1 MVFFTESGIK
11 TEAEDEFDQEFDQD
25 QEEQNQPEE
34 ISEPEEFT
42 ASANDE
48 LDAEPSDD
56 EDLFESDIEIEKTEK
71 EWTKLELLD
80 KLIEL
85 SKPNSDLYI
94 DLMEIKNKYNLDEN
108 RNLEE
113 QDEDSVLED
122 NLPESIVESFI
133 DILKRM

>member
-1 MVFFTESGIK
+1 MVFFTESSIK

-25 QEEQNQPEE
+25 QEDQNQPEE

-42 ASANDE
+42 APANDE
-48 LDAEPSDD
+48 LDAESSDD
-56 EDLFESDIEIEKTEK
+56 EELFESDIEIEETEK

-108 RNLEE
+108 RDLEE